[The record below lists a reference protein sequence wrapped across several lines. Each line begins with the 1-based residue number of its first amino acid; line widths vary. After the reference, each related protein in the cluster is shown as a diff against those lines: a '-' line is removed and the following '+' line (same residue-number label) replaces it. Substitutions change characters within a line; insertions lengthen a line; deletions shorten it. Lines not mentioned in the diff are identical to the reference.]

1 MTTQLLTILPFFFI
15 ACDTEMQEMKQ
26 PLIEENQRNGRISI
40 PLTATST
47 SGATY
52 SLILPHVILEGP
64 AGIEDFSISGG
75 DTLDRDLIEGDYVMT
90 IENFTI
96 SRETVDGWEAVD
108 ADITS
113 QNPMEFEIIGGE
125 TTNLLIR
132 FRVNNEVVEF
142 QTGDLQIDIEID
154 DGTTAEPDNDSVE
167 DPSTTEDTGEE
178 QREELGAEMVVNG
191 TFDDGLN
198 GWAEYDHSKR
208 INGLHTHNYG
218 AAGMTAHLHGY
229 CHHGT
234 VGGMVQILDTVPGA
248 TYWLSFDV
256 YSGNWDGVDE
266 DWVDVIVGDV
276 DERIFVYGEHSVN
289 AGNPDNALSVEM
301 TFTGMEDGYDLIFYA
316 GEGSCI
322 DIDNVSVRQVLMD

>member
-1 MTTQLLTILPFFFI
+1 MHKLLLLGLIPTLTI
-15 ACDTEMQEMKQ
+15 ACEEQSKT
-26 PLIEENQRNGRISI
+26 LIEDRYEQRGRISI

-52 SLILPHVILEGP
+52 SLTMPFVLLEGP
-64 AGIEDFSISGG
+64 AGTEDFSISGG
-75 DTLDRDLIEGDYVMT
+75 DSLERDLIEGDYVMT
-90 IENFTI
+90 IENFAI
-96 SRETVDGWEAVD
+96 SRETDDGWEAVD

-113 QNPMEFEIIGGE
+113 QNPMAFEIIGGE
-125 TTNLLIR
+125 TTNLLIS

-154 DGTTAEPDNDSVE
+154 DGTTAEPDNESVE
-167 DPSTTEDTGEE
+167 DAAEE
-178 QREELGAEMVVNG
+178 QREELGAEMVENG

-198 GWAEYDHSKR
+198 GWAEYDHSNR
-208 INGLHTHNYG
+208 INGLHTHNFG
-218 AAGMTAHLHGY
+218 AAGVTAHLHGF

-234 VGGMVQILDTVPGA
+234 VGGMVQPLDTIPGA

-256 YSGNWDGVDE
+256 YSGDWDGVDE

-276 DERIFVYGEHSVN
+276 DERISVYGEHSVN

-301 TFTGMEDGYDLIFYA
+301 TFTGTEDGYDLIFYA